1 MFRVTENG
9 YEYLMILEVQT
20 RPERDMAR
28 RLLEYTAMQHR
39 EFGGPVYPVVLN
51 LTGRLEEESYSFN
64 CLDLRVV
71 TFNYRAINLVDLPG
85 AGLLQHGPVGIV
97 PLVPL
102 MRHEAPGEEVLAGCA
117 RRIAEAPPEWQADLY
132 LGLAVF
138 SSLRFAREVI
148 LKVIEVSK
156 MEASPL
162 FDGIREKWIGH
173 GIQQGIRD
181 TILDALQENLGFVPE
196 GLEGR
201 LRAIQDVATL
211 RTLHR
216 RAVRARTLEDFLRA
230 LGELAPEKN

>member
-1 MFRVTENG
+1 MGAEERRGHALTG
-9 YEYLMILEVQT
+9 DQAGLAGGGILLPDLV
-20 RPERDMAR
+20 AAAGGAA
-28 RLLEYTAMQHR
+28 LLE
-39 EFGGPVYPVVLN
+39 
-51 LTGRLEEESYSFN
+51 
-64 CLDLRVV
+64 
-71 TFNYRAINLVDLPG
+71 
-85 AGLLQHGPVGIV
+85 HGPLGIV

-102 MRHEAPGEEVLAGCA
+102 MRHEAPDEEVLAGCA
-117 RRIAEAPPEWQADLY
+117 RRIAEAPAEWQADLY

-162 FDGIREKWIGH
+162 FDGIREKWIDHGWH
-173 GIQQGIRD
+173 KGIQQGIRE

-211 RTLHR
+211 RMLHR
-216 RAVRARTLEDFLRA
+216 RAVKARTLEEFLRA
-230 LGELAPEKN
+230 LGEVAPESN